1 MAQADPAATAHG
13 MRVDGCV
20 LPYVQAHTGYAVCC
34 DQGWRCL
41 CPGGTILCVSPG
53 FSSIAADIIQ

>member
-1 MAQADPAATAHG
+1 
-13 MRVDGCV
+13 V

-34 DQGWRCL
+34 DQGWRCV

-53 FSSIAADIIQ
+53 FSSIVADIIQ

>member
-1 MAQADPAATAHG
+1 MAGAALAATAYG
-13 MRVDGCV
+13 MRAGGRSSPC
-20 LPYVQAHTGYAVCC
+20 VQAHTGYAVSC

-53 FSSIAADIIQ
+53 FSSIVADIIQ